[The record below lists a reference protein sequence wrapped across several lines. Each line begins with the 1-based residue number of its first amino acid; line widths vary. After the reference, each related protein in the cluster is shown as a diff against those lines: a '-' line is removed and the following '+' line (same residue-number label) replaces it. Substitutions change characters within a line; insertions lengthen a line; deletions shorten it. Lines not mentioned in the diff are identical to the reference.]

1 MTAIAQ
7 EPSIDEARLNA
18 VIGQVVSDFGA
29 TASSALMVLGDKL
42 GLYKAM
48 DASGP
53 TTSQELAKSTG
64 TTERYVRDWLV
75 NQAASGYI
83 DYDPQT
89 ERYTLPPES
98 ALALARENNPYFVV
112 GGFELFLSMVRS
124 EPHILEAFKTGAG
137 LTWGEHD
144 HGLFVGTERFFRPG
158 YIGNLV
164 ANWLPALDGVVPK
177 LQAGANV
184 ADVGCG
190 HGASTIIMAQAFPNS
205 RFWGFDDHAPS
216 IERAKQ
222 EAAEAGIADR
232 VTFEVAG
239 AQNYPQ
245 PDDDEGGYDLVA
257 FFDCLHDMGDPT
269 GAIKH
274 TAQSLA
280 PDGTVLIVEP
290 MAGERVEENLNPVG
304 RIYSAAS
311 VMLCT
316 PNAVATG
323 NTHLGTI
330 ATESALRQVVQK
342 GGLSRFRR
350 ATQTP
355 FNRIFE
361 ARL

>member
-1 MTAIAQ
+1 MTTVT
-7 EPSIDEARLNA
+7 EKPTIDEARLNA
-18 VIGQVVSDFGA
+18 VIGQVVTDFGA

-42 GLYKAM
+42 GLYRAM
-48 DASGP
+48 DGSDP
-53 TTSQELAKSTG
+53 TTSEELAKRTG

-83 DYDPQT
+83 DYDAQT
-89 ERYTLPPES
+89 QRYTLPPES

-112 GGFELFLSMVRS
+112 GGFELFLSMIKA
-124 EPHILEAFKTGAG
+124 EPEILEAFKTGEG
-137 LTWGEHD
+137 LGWGEHD
-144 HGLFVGTERFFRPG
+144 HGLFVGTERFFKPG

-164 ANWLPALDGVVPK
+164 ASWLPALDGVVPK
-177 LQAGANV
+177 LEAGGKV

-216 IERAKQ
+216 IERARE
-222 EAAEAGIADR
+222 EAVEAGVADR
-232 VTFEVAG
+232 VTFEVAS
-239 AQNYPQ
+239 AQSYSQ
-245 PDDDEGGYDLVA
+245 PDDGYDLVT
-257 FFDCLHDMGDPT
+257 FFDCLHDMGDPI
-269 GAIKH
+269 GAVRH
-274 TAQSLA
+274 TSQVLA
-280 PDGTVLIVEP
+280 PNGTAMFVEP

-316 PNAVATG
+316 PNAVSTG

-330 ATESALRQVVQK
+330 ATDSAIRAVVEK

-350 ATQTP
+350 ATETP
-355 FNRIFE
+355 LNRIFE

>member
-1 MTAIAQ
+1 MTTVVEKPTIN
-7 EPSIDEARLNA
+7 EARLNA

-42 GLYKAM
+42 GLYRALD
-48 DASGP
+48 DAGP
-53 TTSQELAKSTG
+53 TTSEELAKRTG

-75 NQAASGYI
+75 NQAAGGYV
-83 DYDPQT
+83 DYDAQT
-89 ERYTLPPES
+89 GRYTLPPES

-112 GGFELFLSMVRS
+112 GGFELFLSMIRA
-124 EPHILEAFKTGAG
+124 EPEILEAFKTGEG
-137 LTWGEHD
+137 LGWGQHD
-144 HGLFVGTERFFRPG
+144 HGLFVGTERFFKPG

-164 ANWLPALDGVVPK
+164 ANWLPALDGVVPR
-177 LQAGANV
+177 LEAGGKV

-205 RFWGFDDHAPS
+205 RFWGFDNHAPS
-216 IERAKQ
+216 IERAK
-222 EAAEAGIADR
+222 EEAGEAGVADR
-232 VTFEVAG
+232 VTFEVAS
-239 AQNYPQ
+239 AQDYSKP
-245 PDDDEGGYDLVA
+245 EGGYDLVA
-257 FFDCLHDMGDPT
+257 FFDCLHDMGDPI
-269 GAIKH
+269 GAIRH
-274 TAQSLA
+274 TARVLA
-280 PDGTVLIVEP
+280 AGGTAMIVEP
-290 MAGERVEENLNPVG
+290 MAGGDVEGNLNPVG

-330 ATESALRQVVQK
+330 ATDNALRDVVQK

-350 ATQTP
+350 ATETP